1 MLETL
6 KYIRPIIENDARQID
21 ITLIR
26 NRTAAVAKN
35 FTQLTDVNRSQK
47 FMERKGGLDERRSA
61 HQDAVLWFA
70 ATAIE
75 DPDRA
80 SMVEALWS
88 PLFSYART
96 NRLFIPVGFWDLE
109 ETAMGLHSQLRSAF
123 LSGNRI
129 EARFLLIKL
138 RENSMS
144 MLQAVDQELLTLR

>member
-96 NRLFIPVGFWDLE
+96 NRLFVPVGFWDVHE
-109 ETAMGLHSQLRSAF
+109 EINGLLSTVRRSY
-123 LSGNRI
+123 LDGNRI
-129 EARFLLIKL
+129 ETRFNAIKIREKANELIRL
-138 RENSMS
+138 CDGIATVR
-144 MLQAVDQELLTLR
+144 